1 MSLSDNTLKLLD
13 IGVKGIFGT
22 LVTVLI
28 TLYGLRL
35 QTQSAARTQAE
46 QKSQEIVSLETQQK
60 DLDVK
65 IAEDM
70 FQALTTA
77 YFKTPPTQAGDED
90 IQRRLLLLHLVVPIQ
105 LRPLFEDLDARLKRD
120 EDRRALREIAQDVA
134 RRQAFRLTLG
144 GIYNSG
150 PLAVSAGMKIQIS
163 ALDPTTYVWV
173 DAVSR
178 ESVKAHIE
186 SGLALAGSVG
196 PFDVS
201 YFDWPI
207 TDNTKLQDYR
217 LSITLVEGGEPQ
229 AKIRIIVFESHLAPD
244 RFDIKELGRQLRE
257 SDRS

>member
-90 IQRRLLLLHLVVPIQ
+90 IQRRLLLLHLVALNFQDVPIQ

-134 RRQAFRLTLG
+134 RRQ
-144 GIYNSG
+144 
-150 PLAVSAGMKIQIS
+150 
-163 ALDPTTYVWV
+163 
-173 DAVSR
+173 
-178 ESVKAHIE
+178 
-186 SGLALAGSVG
+186 
-196 PFDVS
+196 
-201 YFDWPI
+201 
-207 TDNTKLQDYR
+207 
-217 LSITLVEGGEPQ
+217 
-229 AKIRIIVFESHLAPD
+229 
-244 RFDIKELGRQLRE
+244 
-257 SDRS
+257 